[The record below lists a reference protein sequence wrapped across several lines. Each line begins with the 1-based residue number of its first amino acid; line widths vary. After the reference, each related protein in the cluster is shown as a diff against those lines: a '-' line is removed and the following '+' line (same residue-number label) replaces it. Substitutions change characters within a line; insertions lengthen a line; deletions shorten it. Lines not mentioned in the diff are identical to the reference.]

1 MAIAILSKLLSI
13 SISLLI
19 LFNAM
24 LIRKIVGTWLFP
36 ATLFSIFWFV
46 FIFFPLIILFEVE
59 INPLAVGYLSFLVI
73 LFSWTFVFFN
83 WKKAFSSNLDKPP
96 ADEVYDTKLLRV
108 TLWFSIFFSIV
119 CSIKVMLVQGFSLT
133 ELYEDIVLVAAKY
146 AVSRY
151 ASDVISS
158 AYGPLSLGFAYLA
171 VLIGGLI
178 FGSTHSS
185 SRKKWVL
192 LAFLPSIII
201 MVTQSA
207 KGSFFGSIFYF
218 LGGILVTSIQQNK
231 LILFKANII
240 RIIFKIGSFSIFL
253 FIFSLM
259 SRGLQD
265 EKDVGSFFEK
275 LRFLLATYFF
285 GHLYNFSEWVGVYWD
300 GFNNSKFDISHYYYG
315 FYTFTSIYRFFG
327 YKKVTPDAVYDEYN
341 NIQELLES
349 NIYTIFRGMIMDF
362 GIFGTV
368 FFIFIIGILF
378 HLCFYIFLN
387 NRKPII
393 STVITMFML
402 VVFYYSFII
411 SVLTWNIVPFVLILF
426 MILLK
431 FNSYR
436 FVLKKTTGREV

>member
-1 MAIAILSKLLSI
+1 LILAVLSKLLSLF
-13 SISLLI
+13 ISLLI
-19 LFNAM
+19 LFNAI

-46 FIFFPLIILFEVE
+46 FIFFPLIIMFEVP
-59 INPLAVGYLSFLVI
+59 INPWAVGYLSLLVI
-73 LFSWTFVFFN
+73 LFSWTFIFFN
-83 WKKAFSSNLDKPP
+83 WKKAFKNNLDKPT
-96 ADEVYDTKLLRV
+96 ANEVYDTRLLRV
-108 TLWFSIFFSIV
+108 TLWFCIFFSVV
-119 CSIKVMLVQGFSLT
+119 CSIKVMLVQGFSLA

-151 ASDVISS
+151 ASEVIYS

-171 VLIGGLI
+171 VLIAGLI

-231 LILFKANII
+231 LVLFKANIL
-240 RIIFKIGSFSIFL
+240 RIIFKIGSFSIVL

-259 SRGLQD
+259 SRGLQE
-265 EKDVGSFFEK
+265 EKDVGGFFEK
-275 LRFLLATYFF
+275 LRFLLASYFF
-285 GHLYNFSEWVGVYWD
+285 GHLYNFSEWIGVYWD
-300 GFNNSKFDISHYYYG
+300 GFNNSKFDISHYYHG

-327 YKKVTPDAVYDEYN
+327 YKKETPDAVYDEYN
-341 NIQELLES
+341 NVQELMES
-349 NIYTIFRGMIMDF
+349 NVYTIFRGMVMDF
-362 GIFGTV
+362 GILGTV
-368 FFIFIIGILF
+368 FFIFILGLLF
-378 HLCFYIFLN
+378 HLCFYVFLN
-387 NRKPII
+387 SKRPII

-402 VVFYYSFII
+402 VIFYYSFII

-426 MILLK
+426 ILLLK
-431 FNSYR
+431 FNSYN
-436 FVLKKTTGREV
+436 FVLKKTI

>member
-1 MAIAILSKLLSI
+1 M
-13 SISLLI
+13 
-19 LFNAM
+19 
-24 LIRKIVGTWLFP
+24 
-36 ATLFSIFWFV
+36 
-46 FIFFPLIILFEVE
+46 FEVP
-59 INPLAVGYLSFLVI
+59 INPWAVGYLSLLVI
-73 LFSWTFVFFN
+73 VFSWTFVFFN
-83 WKKAFSSNLDKPP
+83 WKKAFSNNLEKP
-96 ADEVYDTKLLRV
+96 AVNEVYDTKLLGLI
-108 TLWFSIFFSIV
+108 LWLSIFFSIV
-119 CSIKVMLVQGFSLT
+119 FSIMVMLVQGFSLS

-151 ASDVISS
+151 ASEVVYS

-171 VLIGGLI
+171 VLIAGLI
-178 FGSTHSS
+178 FGSTQSN

-231 LILFKANII
+231 LELFKANIV
-240 RIIFKIGSFSIFL
+240 RIIFKISSFSAVL

-265 EKDVGSFFEK
+265 ENDVGGFLEK
-275 LRFLLATYFF
+275 LRFLLASYFF
-285 GHLYNFSEWVGVYWD
+285 GHLYNFSEWIDVYWD

-327 YKKVTPDAVYDEYN
+327 YQKVTPDAVYDEYN
-341 NIQELLES
+341 NIQDLMES
-349 NIYTIFRGMIMDF
+349 NVYTIFRGMVMDF
-362 GIFGTV
+362 GILGTV
-368 FFIFIIGILF
+368 FFIFLLGLLL
-378 HLCFYIFLN
+378 HLCFYVFLN
-387 NRKPII
+387 SKRPLI
-393 STVITMFML
+393 SLVLTIFMI

-426 MILLK
+426 ILLLK
-431 FNSYR
+431 FNSYS
-436 FVLKKTTGREV
+436 FVLKKTT

>member
-1 MAIAILSKLLSI
+1 M
-13 SISLLI
+13 
-19 LFNAM
+19 
-24 LIRKIVGTWLFP
+24 
-36 ATLFSIFWFV
+36 
-46 FIFFPLIILFEVE
+46 FEVP
-59 INPLAVGYLSFLVI
+59 INPWAVGYLTLLVI
-73 LFSWTFVFFN
+73 IFSWTFVFFN
-83 WKKAFSSNLDKPP
+83 WKKAFQNNLDKPP

-108 TLWFSIFFSIV
+108 TLWFAIIISII
-119 CSIKVMLVQGFSLT
+119 CSIKVMLVQGFTLS
-133 ELYEDIVLVAAKY
+133 ELYGDIIMVAAKY

-151 ASDVISS
+151 ASEVIYS

-218 LGGILVTSIQQNK
+218 LGGLLVTSVQQNK
-231 LILFKANII
+231 LVLFNANIV
-240 RIIFKIGSFSIFL
+240 RIIFKISSFSIAL

-265 EKDVGSFFEK
+265 EKDVGGFFEK
-275 LRFLLATYFF
+275 LRFFLATYFF
-285 GHLYNFSEWVGVYWD
+285 AHLYNFAEWIGAYWD

-327 YKKVTPDAVYDEYN
+327 YKKEIPDGIFDEF
-341 NIQELLES
+341 NITQDKMES
-349 NIYTIFRGMIMDF
+349 NVYSIFRGMVMDF
-362 GIFGTV
+362 GVCGTIL
-368 FFIFIIGILF
+368 FIFILGIAL
-378 HLCFYIFLN
+378 HLCFYVFLN
-387 NRKPII
+387 SRKPVI
-393 STVITMFML
+393 STATTIFML
-402 VVFYYSFII
+402 VFFYYSFAI
-411 SVLTWNIVPFVLILF
+411 SVLTWNIVVFVFILF

-431 FNSYR
+431 FNSYS
-436 FVLKKTTGREV
+436 FVLKKTT

>member
-1 MAIAILSKLLSI
+1 MILLNAIL
-13 SISLLI
+13 
-19 LFNAM
+19 
-24 LIRKIVGTWLFP
+24 IRRIVGTWLFP
-36 ATLFSIFWFV
+36 ATLFSLFWFV
-46 FIFFPLIILFEVE
+46 FIFFPLLFMFEVP
-59 INPLAVGYLSFLVI
+59 INPWAVGYLSLLVI
-73 LFSWTFVFFN
+73 VFSWTFVFFN
-83 WKKAFSSNLDKPP
+83 WKKAFSNNLEKP
-96 ADEVYDTKLLRV
+96 AVNEVYDTKLLGLI
-108 TLWFSIFFSIV
+108 LWLSIFFSIV
-119 CSIKVMLVQGFSLT
+119 FSIMVMLVQGFSLS

-151 ASDVISS
+151 ASEVVYS

-171 VLIGGLI
+171 VLIAGLI
-178 FGSTHSS
+178 FGSTQSN

-231 LILFKANII
+231 LELFKANIV
-240 RIIFKIGSFSIFL
+240 RIIFKISSFSAVL

-265 EKDVGSFFEK
+265 ENDVGGFLEK
-275 LRFLLATYFF
+275 LRFLLASYFF
-285 GHLYNFSEWVGVYWD
+285 GHLYNFSEWIDVYWD

-327 YKKVTPDAVYDEYN
+327 YQKVTPDAVYDEYN
-341 NIQELLES
+341 NIQDLMES
-349 NIYTIFRGMIMDF
+349 NVYTIFRGMVMDF
-362 GIFGTV
+362 GILGTV
-368 FFIFIIGILF
+368 FFIFLLGLLL
-378 HLCFYIFLN
+378 HLCFYVFLN
-387 NRKPII
+387 SKRPLI
-393 STVITMFML
+393 SLVLTIFMI

-426 MILLK
+426 ILLLK
-431 FNSYR
+431 FNSYS
-436 FVLKKTTGREV
+436 FVLKKTT